1 MEDKSYSLAFIASII
16 LHGIILALLIFM
28 PMPKPTA
35 MLAGKKLQHDIVEA
49 VTVNQAQVEQ
59 EVQKIKQQQ
68 AQKKAV
74 EVKQLR
80 RLQERA
86 AAARRARIQEQ
97 ARINKM
103 RAEKKRMQ
111 AIIVKQKAKAKKQQQ
126 EMLRRKQEMVRQTK
140 LKAAEQKRKQEQAL
154 KKVQQELLQQQLVA
168 EKKRI
173 AAAQTKQ
180 LQSEI
185 DKYKALIVAAISQN
199 WFIPPEANKN
209 LSCQLLINVGPGGVV
224 MNVKVVRSSGDPAL
238 DNSAKTAVFK
248 ASPLPVPK
256 DPKLFYNNFR
266 QLQLTVRPESIIA
279 DG

>member
-1 MEDKSYSLAFIASII
+1 MKDKSYSLAFVASII

-28 PMPKPTA
+28 PMPKSTP
-35 MLAGKKLQHDIVEA
+35 MLAGKKLQHDIIKA

-59 EVQKIKQQQ
+59 EIQKIKQQQ
-68 AQKKAV
+68 KQKKALKA
-74 EVKQLR
+74 KQLR
-80 RLQERA
+80 RLQELA
-86 AAARRARIQEQ
+86 ATAKHVRTREQ

-111 AIIVKQKAKAKKQQQ
+111 AIIVKQKAEAKKQQQ
-126 EMLRRKQEMVRQTK
+126 EILRRKQEIVRQAK

-154 KKVQQELLQQQLVA
+154 KKAQQELLQQQLVA

-199 WFIPPEANKN
+199 WLVPPGANKN

-224 MNVKVVRSSGDPAL
+224 LNVKVVRSSGNFAL

-248 ASPLPVPK
+248 TSPLPVPK
-256 DPKLFYNNFR
+256 DPKLFNDFR
-266 QLQLTVRPESIIA
+266 QLQLTVKPESIIA